1 MPQALLG
8 AHAQPVWHGRPEEA
22 AFVERVLGATLLAAT
37 TWTYSLKARCAP
49 LGVVLAPGLGL
60 GLKML

>member
-22 AFVERVLGATLLAAT
+22 AFVGRMLGATLLAAT
-37 TWTYSLKARCAP
+37 TWTYSLKARCARP
-49 LGVVLAPGLGL
+49 PQLLLPVLC
-60 GLKML
+60 